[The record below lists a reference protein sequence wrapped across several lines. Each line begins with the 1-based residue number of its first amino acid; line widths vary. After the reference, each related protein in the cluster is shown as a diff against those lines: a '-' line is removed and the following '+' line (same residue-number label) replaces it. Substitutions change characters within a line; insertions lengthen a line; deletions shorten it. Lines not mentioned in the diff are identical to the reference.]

1 MMEDINEMF
10 ASIVGGLEVSE
21 DTRPRYVARSTEGF
35 TVTLPAV
42 AREMI
47 AELAVLAGFAAR
59 SADAPV
65 IYDEA
70 SDQEAYALL
79 AESAVSSGALH
90 DCDIVK
96 ASIFSDLVTE
106 LELHAW
112 LRVMNLIRSLLTQ
125 NVTSANDM
133 AALRASN
140 DEASSLLD
148 FVGAVQHE
156 VLEALM

>member
-1 MMEDINEMF
+1 MDDINEMF
-10 ASIVGGLEVSE
+10 ASIVDGLEAPE
-21 DTRPRYVARSTEGF
+21 DTRPRYVTRTAEGF
-35 TVTLPAV
+35 AVSLPAV
-42 AREMI
+42 ARETI

-59 SADAPV
+59 SAGAP
-65 IYDEA
+65 ILYDDA
-70 SDQEAYALL
+70 SDQETYALL

-96 ASIFSDLVTE
+96 VSIFSELVTE

-112 LRVMNLIRSLLTQ
+112 LRVMNHIRTLLTQ
-125 NVTSANDM
+125 HVTSASDM
-133 AALRASN
+133 TMLREAN